1 MKNKIK
7 EYYKNIQD
15 DFFLNYKNKV
25 NHYKFHHNTMTNDE
39 LQVLR
44 DEIYELEKIKKEVFI
59 K

>member
-7 EYYKNIQD
+7 ENITKI
-15 DFFLNYKNKV
+15 FKMIIFLNYKNKV

-44 DEIYELEKIKKEVFI
+44 
-59 K
+59 